1 MKIGYKGITP
11 YSVKDEDNINQD
23 LLLEGCKKIVTEKA
37 TSFSENRMTLM
48 TLVKSLEKNQELV
61 VCSLRFLAQN
71 TKQLMFLIE
80 LIENKGSKLTVL
92 DMGNSLSS
100 HFKALKNFESYTASA
115 KIKQGK
121 SNSNAR
127 QGRKPIKTETVYQ
140 VINDKKYNPSMSISE
155 IARRADISR
164 SSVNRILNDQRKLK

>member
-11 YSVKDEDNINQD
+11 YSVQGEDNINQD

-37 TSFSENRMTLM
+37 TSFSENKMTLM

-71 TKQLMFLIE
+71 TKQLVFLIE
-80 LIENKGSKLTVL
+80 LIESKGSKLTVL

-127 QGRKPIKTETVYQ
+127 QGRKPINEETLRNVKNHRQ
-140 VINDKKYNPSMSISE
+140 FNPSMSISE
-155 IARRADISR
+155 IARKENISR
-164 SSVNRILNDQRKLK
+164 SSVNRILNNQR